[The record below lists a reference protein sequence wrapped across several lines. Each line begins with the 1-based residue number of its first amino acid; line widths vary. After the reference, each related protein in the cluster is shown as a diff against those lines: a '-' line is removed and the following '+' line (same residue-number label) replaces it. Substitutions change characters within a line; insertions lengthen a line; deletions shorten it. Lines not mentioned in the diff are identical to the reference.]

1 LAGAAE
7 ECDMRARQ
15 VELTVEARTEVGK
28 KGAKRVRASGSIPAV
43 VYGRGVKPVPV
54 AVDAAAF
61 ASALPESAWRSTLI
75 NLRLEGAAPGASEDP
90 GRAVKKPARPGSK
103 SSLRRGATS
112 ASLGAGLGE
121 EPSAPPA
128 TVMIAD
134 VQRDLLRRDASGILA
149 IDFHRVSLQEIVRA
163 HVPVIAVGESP
174 GVKRGG
180 VLEHILH
187 EIEVECLPTALPDHV
202 EADVSGLDIGDTC
215 RVKDLEAIPDVKILA
230 HDDDV
235 LLVVAPPT
243 KAPEAAPAPTE
254 AATVVA
260 ETPEPEVIRKKE
272 EE

>member
-1 LAGAAE
+1 
-7 ECDMRARQ
+7 
-15 VELTVEARTEVGK
+15 
-28 KGAKRVRASGSIPAV
+28 
-43 VYGRGVKPVPV
+43 
-54 AVDAAAF
+54 
-61 ASALPESAWRSTLI
+61 
-75 NLRLEGAAPGASEDP
+75 
-90 GRAVKKPARPGSK
+90 
-103 SSLRRGATS
+103 
-112 ASLGAGLGE
+112 
-121 EPSAPPA
+121 
-128 TVMIAD
+128 
-134 VQRDLLRRDASGILA
+134 
-149 IDFHRVSLQEIVRA
+149 
-163 HVPVIAVGESP
+163 
-174 GVKRGG
+174 